1 MFYRSLF
8 VLFAFHSKTLD
19 CPFLIY
25 HFRLPIWCL
34 QSFLPPL
41 DQVQD
46 QSYKL
51 DTEYHKSSSDTTIYA
66 YCIYYM
72 LLRCSRKCVY
82 YNSVTTFI
90 FLYYSAQFHAFTYVW
105 FFQEYDIVIGILAF
119 RSLNSIRDTN
129 ASFYQGWM
137 NYTALLISGM
147 YFNLNGI

>member
-1 MFYRSLF
+1 MGTTSRAGNSRITCNHCLIFSGLHIVIIYLMLYRSLF

-25 HFRLPIWCL
+25 HFWLPIWCL

-51 DTEYHKSSSDTTIYA
+51 DTEYHRSSSDTTIYV

-72 LLRCSRKCVY
+72 LVSCSRKCVY

-90 FLYYSAQFHAFTYVW
+90 FLYYSAQFHAFTY
-105 FFQEYDIVIGILAF
+105 GSF
-119 RSLNSIRDTN
+119 RNMT
-129 ASFYQGWM
+129 
-137 NYTALLISGM
+137 LL
-147 YFNLNGI
+147 